1 MLIYINNCVRA
12 HGIFYQLCACTVCFD
27 AYNGKGVWTRK
38 IMRFDMQL
46 LSILQLP
53 QVTFAY
59 QRCSVGGRQM
69 SLVKLENCNY

>member
-1 MLIYINNCVRA
+1 MLIYINNCVRT

-38 IMRFDMQL
+38 IMRFDMAA
-46 LSILQLP
+46 SIILQLP

-59 QRCSVGGRQM
+59 QRCSVGGQM
-69 SLVKLENCNY
+69 PLVKLENCNY

>member
-38 IMRFDMQL
+38 KMRFDMAA
-46 LSILQLP
+46 SIYSSTSTSHICLP
-53 QVTFAY
+53 AVL
-59 QRCSVGGRQM
+59 CGGQM
-69 SLVKLENCNY
+69 PLVKLENCNY